1 MRDKRGLAIHNRSLV
16 VVFPW
21 AAQPQPDPGEQEWME
36 ASKVC
41 IHVFWVVLKL
51 PTCMNHCQSYMILP
65 NDTHKGTAFFFPYL
79 PNYINTYKA
88 ILRQQKQ
95 QWSYLYCF
103 LSCWNSSSKILGK
116 AEQFPSMKD
125 PASFWPERSKALD
138 PQAETWTIQKLAT
151 YHRTVLKLSMFF
163 MTYFML
169 PDIKENKKYLVN
181 LPPTCI

>member
-21 AAQPQPDPGEQEWME
+21 AAWPQPDPGEQEWME

-41 IHVFWVVLKL
+41 IQVFWVVLKL

-116 AEQFPSMKD
+116 AEKLPSMKD

-138 PQAETWTIQKLAT
+138 PQAGTQKLAT
-151 YHRTVLKLSMFF
+151 YHRAVLKLSMFF
-163 MTYFML
+163 MTYFTL
-169 PDIKENKKYLVN
+169 PDIKENKKYLGN